1 MKKVLLL
8 TLMLCFSIC
17 TYAQNAIKFLGI
29 PVDGTKKEMI
39 AKLQAKGYEYNASD
53 DLLYGEFNGRD
64 VFIAI
69 NTVNNR
75 VWRIAVKNASSTY
88 EANIKIQFNTLFD
101 QFLNN
106 GKYYCID
113 GNKLDDTDNISYEMT
128 VNHKRYDAYFGLID
142 TSVNGI
148 VWYTILEEFGEYA
161 ICIFY
166 ENMDNAANGEDL

>member
-17 TYAQNAIKFLGI
+17 TYAQNTIKFLGI
-29 PVDGTKKEMI
+29 PVDGTEEEMI

-64 VFIAI
+64 VSIAI
-69 NTVNNR
+69 YTVNNR
-75 VWRIAVKNASSTY
+75 VWRIAVIDASTD
-88 EANIKIQFNTLFD
+88 EANIKIRFNNLFD

-113 GNKLDDTDNISYEMT
+113 GNKLDDTDKISYEMA

-148 VWYTILEEFGEYA
+148 VWYTILEDFGKYG
-161 ICIFY
+161 ICIYY
-166 ENMDNAANGEDL
+166 ENRDNEANGEDL

>member
-17 TYAQNAIKFLGI
+17 TYAQNTIKFLGI
-29 PVDGTKKEMI
+29 PVDGTKEEMI

-53 DLLYGEFNGRD
+53 DFLYGEFNGRD
-64 VFIAI
+64 VSIAI
-69 NTVNNR
+69 HTVNNR
-75 VWRIAVKNASSTY
+75 VWRIAVKDASTN
-88 EANIKIQFNTLFD
+88 EANMKIRFNNLFD

-148 VWYTILEEFGEYA
+148 VWYTILEVYGEYA
-161 ICIFY
+161 ICIY
-166 ENMDNAANGEDL
+166 YVNMDNAANGEDL

>member
-29 PVDGTKKEMI
+29 PVDGTKEEMI

-64 VFIAI
+64 VCIFI

-75 VWRIAVKNASSTY
+75 VWRIAVKNASTD
-88 EANIKIQFNTLFD
+88 EANIKIRFNTLFD

-113 GNKLDDTDNISYEMT
+113 GNKLDDTDKISYEMT

-148 VWYTILEEFGEYA
+148 VWYTILEESGEYA
-161 ICIFY
+161 IWIHY
-166 ENMDNAANGEDL
+166 ENLDNAANGEDL

>member
-1 MKKVLLL
+1 
-8 TLMLCFSIC
+8 MLCFSIC
-17 TYAQNAIKFLGI
+17 TYAQNTIKFLGI
-29 PVDGTKKEMI
+29 PVDGTKEEMI

-64 VFIAI
+64 VYIGI

-75 VWRIAVKNASSTY
+75 VWRIAVKDASTN
-88 EANIKIQFNTLFD
+88 EANMKIRFNNLFD

-148 VWYTILEEFGEYA
+148 VWYTILADFDKYA
-161 ICIFY
+161 ICIY
-166 ENMDNAANGEDL
+166 YVNMDNAANGEDL

>member
-1 MKKVLLL
+1 
-8 TLMLCFSIC
+8 MLCFSIC
-17 TYAQNAIKFLGI
+17 TYAQNTIKFLGI
-29 PVDGTKKEMI
+29 PVDGTEEEMI

-64 VFIAI
+64 VSIAI
-69 NTVNNR
+69 YTVNNR
-75 VWRIAVKNASSTY
+75 VWRIAVEYPSTD
-88 EANIKIQFNTLFD
+88 EANIKIRFNNLFD

-113 GNKLDDTDNISYEMT
+113 GNKLDDTDKISYEMT

-148 VWYTILEEFGEYA
+148 VWYTILEDFGKYA
-161 ICIFY
+161 ICIYY
-166 ENMDNAANGEDL
+166 ENRDNEANGEDL